1 VERQHTSMSMNLF
14 MMTARNHSPMAS
26 DRNRDREGEKLKR
39 DAIRRFEKTAKSI
52 QEIESMMTR
61 FKITEEVII
70 SVPQF

>member
-1 VERQHTSMSMNLF
+1 
-14 MMTARNHSPMAS
+14 MAS
-26 DRNRDREGEKLKR
+26 DREGEKLKR

-70 SVPQF
+70 ISVPQF